1 MMRLEIRYDMTA
13 PVSHIGE
20 TASTGAYFNMI
31 QTSAGR
37 LPVITGNSIRGQI
50 RDAGAGELLDRI
62 GETVDKEV
70 FHVLFSGGNVSAS
83 MKDDVGRA
91 AAVRE
96 RFPLI
101 SLLGGALGTMIM
113 SGKLLCGFAYPICT
127 ETEDLLGIPSDVS
140 WHSLIDEIEFTRTD
154 DAKND
159 RMAAAY
165 ISDADA
171 ESVGQAS
178 QQMRYAVQ
186 YMAAGTEFLQRLTLL
201 PGTSDA
207 ELGALLSALEYW
219 WRTAP
224 RLGGMSAKGF
234 GAFNATAVLDGA
246 EALRVAD
253 GALWISDSAQRMI
266 DLYRQGTM
274 DCAKDFELLKGAKK
288 NGKKSNGSD

>member
-1 MMRLEIRYDMTA
+1 MMRIEIRYNMTA

-50 RDAGAGELLDRI
+50 RDAGAGELLERI

-101 SLLGGALGTMIM
+101 SVLGGALGTMIM
-113 SGKLLCGFAYPICT
+113 AGKLLCGFAYPVCR
-127 ETEDLLGIPSDVS
+127 EAEDVLGVPSAVS

-159 RMAAAY
+159 RLAAAY
-165 ISDADA
+165 ISDVDA

-186 YMAAGTEFLQRLTLL
+186 YMAAGTEFMQRLTLL
-201 PGTSDA
+201 PGTTEI
-207 ELGALLSALEYW
+207 ELGALLSAIEYW

-234 GAFNATAVLDGA
+234 GTFNACAVLDGEEVIA
-246 EALRVAD
+246 VTDGALRVS
-253 GALWISDSAQRMI
+253 GSAQRLI
-266 DLYRQGTM
+266 DLYRQNTM
-274 DCAKDFELLKGAKK
+274 DCAEDFELLKGARK

>member
-1 MMRLEIRYDMTA
+1 MRIEIRYSMTA

-31 QTSAGR
+31 QTCAGR

-70 FHVLFSGGNVSAS
+70 FYVLFSGGNVSAS
-83 MKDDVGRA
+83 MRDDVGRA

-96 RFPLI
+96 RFPLV
-101 SLLGGALGTMIM
+101 SVLGGALGTMIM
-113 SGKLLCGFAYPICT
+113 AGKLLCGFAYPVCM
-127 ETEDLLGIPSDVS
+127 ESAQMLGIQSRVS

-165 ISDADA
+165 VTDIDADTA
-171 ESVGQAS
+171 GQAS

-186 YMAAGTEFLQRLTLL
+186 YMAAGTEFAQRLTLL
-201 PGTSDA
+201 PGTT
-207 ELGALLSALEYW
+207 EIEMGALLSAIEYW

-234 GAFNATAVLDGA
+234 GTFDARA
-246 EALRVAD
+246 EVGSIGSICVAD
-253 GALWISDSAQRMI
+253 GNVQISDAVQRLI

-274 DCAKDFELLKGAKK
+274 DCAKDFDLLKGASK
-288 NGKKSNGSD
+288 NGKKANNAD

>member
-1 MMRLEIRYDMTA
+1 MRIEIRYSMTA

-83 MKDDVGRA
+83 MRDDVGRA

-101 SLLGGALGTMIM
+101 SVLGGALGTMIM
-113 SGKLLCGFAYPICT
+113 AGKLLCGFAYPVCM
-127 ETEDLLGIPSDVS
+127 ESARMLGIQSRVS

-165 ISDADA
+165 VTDVDA
-171 ESVGQAS
+171 ETAGQAS

-186 YMAAGTEFLQRLTLL
+186 YMAAGTEFVQRLTLL
-201 PGTSDA
+201 PGTT
-207 ELGALLSALEYW
+207 EIEIGALLSAIEYW

-234 GAFNATAVLDGA
+234 GSFDARA
-246 EALRVAD
+246 EVGSLGSICVAD
-253 GALWISDSAQRMI
+253 GNVQISDAVQRLI

-274 DCAKDFELLKGAKK
+274 DCAKDFDLLKGASK
-288 NGKKSNGSD
+288 NGKKANSTD

>member
-1 MMRLEIRYDMTA
+1 MMRLEIRYNMTA

-70 FHVLFSGGNVSAS
+70 FQVLFSGGNVSAT
-83 MKDDVGRA
+83 MRDDVGRA

-101 SLLGGALGTMIM
+101 SVLGGALGTMIM
-113 SGKLLCGFAYPICT
+113 AGKLLCGFAYPICT
-127 ETEDLLGIPSDVS
+127 ETEDMLGIVSDVS

-159 RMAAAY
+159 RMAAEY
-165 ISDADA
+165 ISDVDA
-171 ESVGQAS
+171 ENVGQAS

-186 YMAAGTEFLQRLTLL
+186 YMAAGTAFLQRLTLL
-201 PGTSDA
+201 PGTS
-207 ELGALLSALEYW
+207 EIEIGALLSAIEYW

-234 GAFNATAVLDGA
+234 GTFNACAALEGA
-246 EALRVAD
+246 EAICVTD
-253 GALWISDSAQRMI
+253 GALRVSDSAQQLIAM
-266 DLYRQGTM
+266 YRQNTM
-274 DCAKDFELLKGAKK
+274 DCAKHFDLLKGAKK
-288 NGKKSNGSD
+288 DGKKANSSD

>member
-1 MMRLEIRYDMTA
+1 MRIEIRYSMTA

-83 MKDDVGRA
+83 MRDDVGRA

-101 SLLGGALGTMIM
+101 SVLGGALGTMIM
-113 SGKLLCGFAYPICT
+113 AGKLLCGFAYPVCM
-127 ETEDLLGIPSDVS
+127 EAAQMLGIQSRVS

-159 RMAAAY
+159 RMAA
-165 ISDADA
+165 
-171 ESVGQAS
+171 
-178 QQMRYAVQ
+178 
-186 YMAAGTEFLQRLTLL
+186 GTEFVQRLTLL
-201 PGTSDA
+201 PGTT
-207 ELGALLSALEYW
+207 EIEVGALLSAIEYW

-234 GAFNATAVLDGA
+234 GSFDARA
-246 EALRVAD
+246 EVGSVGSICVAD
-253 GALWISDSAQRMI
+253 GNVQISDAVQRLI

-274 DCAKDFELLKGAKK
+274 DCAKDFDLLKGASK
-288 NGKKSNGSD
+288 NGKKANSTD